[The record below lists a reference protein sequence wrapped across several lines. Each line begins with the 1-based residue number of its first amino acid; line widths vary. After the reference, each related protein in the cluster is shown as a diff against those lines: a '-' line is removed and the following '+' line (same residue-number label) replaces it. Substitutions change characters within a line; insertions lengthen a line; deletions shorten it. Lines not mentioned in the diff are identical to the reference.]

1 MVTNLQLLS
10 VLSDKP
16 NPIVDMQ
23 PIVSEIHLF
32 GSELGN
38 HVENGRRESVC
49 VRERE
54 VMHCDQTSRN
64 LCGNLPADTSLSH
77 FDRVCFTLFLM

>member
-38 HVENGRRESVC
+38 HVENGRRE
-49 VRERE
+49 RERE
-54 VMHCDQTSRN
+54 NASERST
-64 LCGNLPADTSLSH
+64 
-77 FDRVCFTLFLM
+77 